1 MDRELPKWMFK
12 VPENVS
18 FEKNQGSSKYLK
30 KSVLEDCLPYLEFPG
45 SIIYSNENNDCSFLS
60 EDIRG
65 SLEAGSALGFD
76 IEWPPTF
83 SKGKQGKVALIQL
96 CGSEKKCYLFHVSA
110 MSGFPS
116 ALKRLLEDESIKKV
130 GVGINGDA
138 WKLMSDYDIKMKN
151 TVELVEIANMKLK
164 CYEKWSLDGLV
175 KHLFKKQLLKEK
187 SVRCSN
193 WSDFILTEE
202 QKKYAAIDA
211 YAGFIIYKQLE
222 RIDPG
227 QYDASPVE
235 TAAVHE
241 DIKDKLHCL
250 SMEMQEL
257 STRVPEEIR
266 NIEGAESILDDISL
280 KLNNLRSILKG
291 DVFKEEILEEHHT
304 LLPMVIDKS
313 SDLNVIH
320 NEYELNQKRST
331 DNESDK
337 QGMHIIAEATDV
349 LKCAQSNLNREIS
362 HQQQNEHVQREC
374 MMSLDITEYELQ
386 MLEKQAIE
394 ENDLEEHAILAQ
406 DDNLVDEGADVSF
419 AENDEELEHEMIKCL
434 DEMDKLNETGYS
446 VDIKSSAKH
455 NLPNKQI
462 DMAVT
467 EEEDEGIEE
476 EIEEWDP
483 SLPEPSS
490 KHIKC
495 LKMYFG
501 HSSFKPVQWKVVYS
515 VLEEKKD
522 NLVVMATGY
531 GKSLCFQFPPVYCGG
546 VGVVISPLI
555 SLMEDQILQLK
566 MSNIPA
572 CFLGSAQT
580 ENVFQDLK
588 NGYFRVL
595 YMTPEF
601 CSGNTNLLKQL
612 NHDVGIT
619 LIAVDEAHCISE
631 WGHDFRSA
639 YRNLGLLKELLPNV
653 PIIALTATASPSIRQ
668 DIIKSLNL
676 DNPQITC
683 TNFDRPNLFLDVHR
697 KSGSIIQDI
706 KKFLIKK
713 DVGEYEF
720 EGPTIIYCPSRKV
733 TEQVS
738 REMLKLGINS
748 AVYHAGMGIR
758 ARRETHHRFMRDEI
772 QCVVATIAFGMGIN
786 KADIRKVIHYGAPKE
801 MEAYYQEIGRAG
813 RDGLPSACHVVWT
826 SGDMAINRHLLNNM
840 KSEKF
845 KVYKLKMMAKMEQY
859 LSSMKCRR
867 KIILSHFEDKK
878 LRKVSLG
885 IIGTDRCCDNC
896 KSRLIF
902 DPMAD
907 ESEPDLQDFGKEAY
921 QLLSSISALGE
932 KFGTTVPILFLR
944 GSNSQ
949 RLPDKFRKHS
959 LFGSGRSI
967 PENWLKA
974 LARQLVMEGYIN
986 EYTGRNIFSVCCG
999 LTQKGRSWLSKANNE
1014 SYRTLLLQSN
1024 NELCSRVSTMPKYHQ
1039 TGSTSLP
1046 PADKC
1051 SKTDQQKSL
1060 HAQSSFPKYNH
1071 GNLIQQSPQASS
1083 LKSHSKSLPCQPKA
1097 FLVSPREQELQSA
1110 LYGLLVAARQ
1120 KIAMEKDIPPAILAT
1135 NKILLEFA
1143 KTRPTTV
1150 ENMKKVDGVS
1160 EAKSTMMVPFL
1171 DVINEFCQRNDLE
1184 ANKVCNSSFGEKRS
1198 PLHGL
1203 HTSCNELSDSGRI
1216 TYRLFEQQGMSLER
1230 PVKKKEAQPH
1240 CSISV
1245 ESTKLKDNG
1254 TEDKLPLDLP
1264 ISDTN
1269 MSSQK
1274 PAGHP
1279 KMGYDSSIG
1288 VPRNKAAAAALSAL
1302 PGKDLDE
1309 DTKELFEDSQSAV
1322 QQSTKRKLPVW
1333 FEAPKNSAV
1342 VHAAAKKAKTKK
1354 GIFK

>member
-944 GSNSQ
+944 GS
-949 RLPDKFRKHS
+949 
-959 LFGSGRSI
+959 
-967 PENWLKA
+967 
-974 LARQLVMEGYIN
+974 
-986 EYTGRNIFSVCCG
+986 
-999 LTQKGRSWLSKANNE
+999 GRSWLSKANNE

-1216 TYRLFEQQGMSLER
+1216 TYRLFEQQGMSLR
-1230 PVKKKEAQPH
+1230 KIADIRSLSVGVVGAHLAQAF
-1240 CSISV
+1240 
-1245 ESTKLKDNG
+1245 KAG
-1254 TEDKLPLDLP
+1254 YPLDIERAGLYP
-1264 ISDTN
+1264 HI
-1269 MSSQK
+1269 QK
-1274 PAGHP
+1274 TITA
-1279 KMGYDSSIG
+1279 DDVSFFFF
-1288 VPRNKAAAAALSAL
+1288 
-1302 PGKDLDE
+1302 
-1309 DTKELFEDSQSAV
+1309 KE
-1322 QQSTKRKLPVW
+1322 
-1333 FEAPKNSAV
+1333 
-1342 VHAAAKKAKTKK
+1342 
-1354 GIFK
+1354 